1 MESKFLEELRG
12 NMIAE
17 CEKVGQENLIFAC
30 FIGDPATGDL
40 NTSIYVRA
48 DCSFISFGL
57 SSLMSHLQSEFLK
70 QDAAREDS
78 AVEVIN

>member
-12 NMIAE
+12 NLIAE
-17 CEKVGQENLIFAC
+17 CEKVGIENLIFAC

-40 NTSIYVRA
+40 NTSIYGRA
-48 DCSFISFGL
+48 DGSFISFGISCL
-57 SSLMSHLQSEFLK
+57 ISHAQGECLK